1 MRRWIY
7 LAVGVPLAAAGL
19 GCAVV
24 SLAVPWARYHVTG
37 TAVGDRPIADDV
49 PVAVFQVSGGTWY
62 VLAVFALGGLLAG
75 AALGGSRGRPAVAV
89 VSSIGGLLTAFLV
102 VLVENRIAASSG
114 GVLATGL
121 AEVHATAFDGPG
133 LEFGL
138 AAGPLLGF
146 GAALIAAG
154 RRSAPTAPAPGAAT
168 AAASNQV

>member
-1 MRRWIY
+1 M
-7 LAVGVPLAAAGL
+7 
-19 GCAVV
+19 
-24 SLAVPWARYHVTG
+24 
-37 TAVGDRPIADDV
+37 
-49 PVAVFQVSGGTWY
+49 
-62 VLAVFALGGLLAG
+62 
-75 AALGGSRGRPAVAV
+75 AVA
-89 VSSIGGLLTAFLV
+89 SSIGGLLTAFLV

>member
-7 LAVGVPLAAAGL
+7 LALGVPLAAAGL

-37 TAVGDRPIADDV
+37 TAVGDRPIADDA

-75 AALGGSRGRPAVAV
+75 AALGGPRSRPAITVAA
-89 VSSIGGLLTAFLV
+89 SIGGLLTAFLV
-102 VLVENRIAASSG
+102 VLIENRVAASSG

-121 AEVHATAFDGPG
+121 AEVHAKAFDGPG
-133 LEFGL
+133 IRFGL

-146 GAALIAAG
+146 GAALVAAG
-154 RRSAPTAPAPGAAT
+154 RRLAPATRSPASAAR
-168 AAASNQV
+168 AEAPS